1 MFGFG
6 VKKKKLRGVQL
17 IDSVADRFTD
27 MVIELEEGICQC
39 RDECD
44 SLCVTIGQLKERD
57 HQLRESSKRAST
69 IADNLRTLLGA

>member
-6 VKKKKLRGVQL
+6 AKQKKLRGVQL

-27 MVIELEEGICQC
+27 MVTELEEGMCQC
-39 RDECD
+39 QEERDGI
-44 SLCVTIGQLKERD
+44 CVTIDQLKARD
-57 HQLRESSKRAST
+57 AQLSESSKRAST